1 MSLIARPATPTSP
14 PHRPRAAL
22 IAASLAFCCACADAQ
37 DTAEA
42 PPAALQ
48 RHSARLVLDYQTVK
62 VQGDR
67 PLDLAGL
74 HVFSEVADGIS
85 VGAGLMG
92 PLVSGQYGGFMGAS
106 VAVQGRVRLGAPL
119 GLPVVGLATLEA
131 GGGAGGRS
139 PEHAKKLSGSGSFI
153 KGQLGLGI
161 EAGAYTVGV
170 GVSALKFRRSLI
182 DSRQLNVFLELP
194 FNYLSGP
201 YEARG
206 QRLPA
211 ADDARAA
218 REMGETLL
226 SVSLDNYRQLRAV
239 GSYTGTVRTGEFQ
252 FSHFLSPDL
261 YWFANFASAY
271 AGLPTYNQLLGGLG
285 WRWRV
290 APSWRL
296 YAQLGVGSGGYAP
309 EQIDTG
315 PGLLVYPKLLAEYSL
330 TKDLGLAVTAG
341 YLTAPKGSSRNPTY
355 GLTLTRHLRAGQ
367 GRDDA
372 PAPATYQG
380 LRVTLLHQSDTQ
392 LRYRDVAH
400 PALHM
405 LGLQLDLPLS
415 ERWYLP
421 VQASAAYTSYLGYPG
436 YAEVF
441 AGLGVQTLVA
451 RGERLQWFGQLMG
464 GANVHGKSGKLNA
477 GLRYLVDERL
487 ATSLSL
493 GRIDAKSPSGGRYSA
508 NNVVL
513 GLDYRFA
520 IPTR

>member
-1 MSLIARPATPTSP
+1 M
-14 PHRPRAAL
+14 
-22 IAASLAFCCACADAQ
+22 
-37 DTAEA
+37 
-42 PPAALQ
+42 
-48 RHSARLVLDYQTVK
+48 LDYQTVR
-62 VQGDR
+62 VEGDR
-67 PLDLAGL
+67 AIDLAALQLYAPVTEGL
-74 HVFSEVADGIS
+74 S

-106 VAVQGRVRLGAPL
+106 VGVQGRVRLG
-119 GLPVVGLATLEA
+119 GRFVGLAALSA

-139 PEHAKKLSGSGSFI
+139 PEHAKRLSGTGSFVR
-153 KGQLGLGI
+153 GQLGLGYEVGGLTI
-161 EAGAYTVGV
+161 GAGISTI
-170 GVSALKFRRSLI
+170 KFRKSLI
-182 DSRQLNVFLELP
+182 DSSQLNAFVEIP
-194 FNYLSGP
+194 FSYLSGP
-201 YEARG
+201 YAARG
-206 QRLPA
+206 EALSKP
-211 ADDARAA
+211 DDERAA

-493 GRIDAKSPSGGRYSA
+493 GRIEAKSPSGGRYSA

>member
-1 MSLIARPATPTSP
+1 MNPPRLPSSLLRRTPLA
-14 PHRPRAAL
+14 AAL
-22 IAASLAFCCACADAQ
+22 LIPILAVPLARAD
-37 DTAEA
+37 DTGLRRSEA
-42 PPAALQ
+42 K
-48 RHSARLVLDYQTVK
+48 LVLDYQTVR

-67 PLDLAGL
+67 AIDLAGL
-74 HVFSEVADGIS
+74 HLYTEVADGLS

-92 PLVSGQYGGFMGAS
+92 PLIGGQYGGFMGAS
-106 VAVQGRVRLGAPL
+106 VGLQGRVRLGGRL
-119 GLPVVGLATLEA
+119 VGLAALSA

-139 PEHAKKLSGSGSFI
+139 PEHAKKLSGTGSFVR
-153 KGQLGLGI
+153 GQLGLGY
-161 EAGAYTVGV
+161 EAGGVTVGA
-170 GVSALKFRRSLI
+170 GVSAIKFRKSLI
-182 DSRQLNVFLELP
+182 DSRQLNAFVEIP
-194 FNYLSGP
+194 FTYLSGP
-201 YEARG
+201 YAARG
-206 QRLPA
+206 QALSKP
-211 ADDARAA
+211 DDERSA
-218 REMGETLL
+218 REMGETML
-226 SVSLDNYRQLRAV
+226 SVSFDNYRQLHPA
-239 GSYTGTVRTGEFQ
+239 GSYSGTVRTGEFQ

-315 PGLLVYPKLLAEYSL
+315 PGLLVYPKLSAELALS
-330 TKDLGLAVTAG
+330 KDIGLAATAG

-372 PAPATYQG
+372 PAPAVYQG

-392 LRYRDVAH
+392 LRYRDVAR

-405 LGLQLDLPLS
+405 LGLQLDLPIS

-441 AGLGVQTLVA
+441 TGLGVQTRVLP
-451 RGERLQWFGQLMG
+451 GERLQWFSTLMA

-493 GRIDAKSPSGGRYSA
+493 GRIEAESPSGGRYSA